1 MRVEYSWRSILMK
14 IVVAPDSFKGSLS
27 AIEVAKTVEKAIKKV
42 TPTAQVIMKPMAD
55 GGEGTLDCLL
65 HTTNSRKVYVE
76 CKGPLGN
83 NISSY
88 YGITSEKLAIIEIA
102 NIAGLM
108 QVPRNKRNPIRTTTY
123 GLGEVIKDAL
133 NRGCRSFTIGL
144 GGSATNDGGL
154 GMLIALGMKAY
165 DKHGNEL
172 KGFGK
177 DLLQLARVDVS
188 TLDERLK
195 DANIQ
200 VASDVDN
207 PLCGKRG
214 ATATYGPQKGLRRTE
229 IETFDIAM
237 EKYSSLIESALQKE
251 YRHIPGSGAA
261 GGLGFALL
269 CLNANII
276 SGAKLVSTM
285 IELEKEI
292 AHAQLVITGE
302 GQSDEQTL
310 FGKAPSYVAK
320 LANKHGVPAV
330 LLSAAIKG
338 DRDKLLQLFS
348 GCFSI
353 TNKPMTIQESIGNVK
368 TLLFEQT
375 KNIMTLIKTIR
386 KGV

>member
-1 MRVEYSWRSILMK
+1 MK

-27 AIEVAKTVEKAIKKV
+27 AVEVAETIEKAIKQIV
-42 TPTAQVIMKPMAD
+42 PTADVVMKPMAD

-65 HTTNSRKVYVE
+65 HTTDSQKVRVQ
-76 CKGPLGN
+76 CRGALGD
-83 NISSY
+83 NISTY
-88 YGITSEKLAIIEIA
+88 YGITNNKRAIIEIA
-102 NIAGLM
+102 NIAGLV
-108 QVPRNKRNPIRTTTY
+108 QVPREKRNPIRTTTY
-123 GLGEVIKDAL
+123 GIGEVIKDAL
-133 NRGCRSFTIGL
+133 DRGCRSFIIGL

-165 DKHGNEL
+165 DKKGNEL

-177 DLLQLARVDVS
+177 DLLHVAKVDFS

-195 DANIQ
+195 EVDIQ

-214 ATATYGPQKGLRRTE
+214 ATATYGPQKGLRRND
-229 IETFDIAM
+229 IEKFDVSM
-237 EKYSSLIESALQKE
+237 NKYGTLIERAVQKR
-251 YRHIPGSGAA
+251 YKHIPGSGAA

-269 CLNANII
+269 SLNAHII
-276 SGAKLVSTM
+276 SGAQLVSTI

-292 AHAQLVITGE
+292 ARAQLVITGE

-320 LANKHGVPAV
+320 LAKKHGVPV
-330 LLSAAIKG
+330 ILLSAAIKG

-353 TNKPMTIQESIGNVK
+353 TNKPMTIQESIGNVEI
-368 TLLFEQT
+368 LLFEQM
-375 KNIMTLIKTIR
+375 KNIIKLIKTIR